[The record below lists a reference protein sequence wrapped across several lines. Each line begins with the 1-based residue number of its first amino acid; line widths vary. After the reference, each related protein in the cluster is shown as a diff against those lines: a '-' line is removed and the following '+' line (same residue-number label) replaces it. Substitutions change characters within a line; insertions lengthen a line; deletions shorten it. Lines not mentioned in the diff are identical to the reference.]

1 MKLSEQYAAAMRAG
15 NHDVAFAIE
24 RRQGLDGWPPE
35 LVSVGLLALERGE
48 DPYRA
53 IAEGF
58 DAAVED
64 ARAKAA
70 TDIENVGDAS
80 KLLAHSSEALT
91 RRVYRRRGEKVAP
104 TR

>member
-15 NHDVAFAIE
+15 NHGVCYSIE

-53 IAEGF
+53 IAERF
-58 DAAVED
+58 DAAVEEARGNSHPQPAAID
-64 ARAKAA
+64 AQGDQT
-70 TDIENVGDAS
+70 TDTKEQ
-80 KLLAHSSEALT
+80 
-91 RRVYRRRGEKVAP
+91 
-104 TR
+104 